1 MLDGEGAGKSR
12 PDARR
17 PLMELVIPDPL
28 PEGLEER
35 SRRGAQKQEQRSREG
50 DPRADH
56 ESDGGEDAADN
67 PRELK
72 EGEVPVAAALLFC
85 FPEIFPSASFAKRAC
100 RKGGSLQAFHPK
112 KAAPFSPAAV
122 DGEKE
127 ELEGAAGAGDAG
139 DAQGAATKLKI
150 GRAVAC
156 VDRVQAGGR
165 LLLVVYKGEPPKGFV
180 DAYGRAGGR
189 YWEESQ
195 KDGAGGGGKR
205 LAPNA
210 TWDGVLEIVEED
222 EDYAVVVKPPALPSH
237 SCAGVGSDV
246 KSALVKSLGHE
257 PGGYVLQPLCP
268 FFQKVRQTIPN
279 VFDVG

>member
-1 MLDGEGAGKSR
+1 
-12 PDARR
+12 
-17 PLMELVIPDPL
+17 
-28 PEGLEER
+28 
-35 SRRGAQKQEQRSREG
+35 
-50 DPRADH
+50 
-56 ESDGGEDAADN
+56 
-67 PRELK
+67 
-72 EGEVPVAAALLFC
+72 VAAALLSC

-112 KAAPFSPAAV
+112 KAAPPASAAV
-122 DGEKE
+122 DGEKGE
-127 ELEGAAGAGDAG
+127 GEGAAGADDAG
-139 DAQGAATKLKI
+139 DGQEAATTRLKV

-156 VDRVQAGGR
+156 VDRVQAGDR

-257 PGGYVLQPLCP
+257 PGGYVCCHLYTLPKGN
-268 FFQKVRQTIPN
+268 KVHPTIPGT
-279 VFDVG
+279 VFDVQ